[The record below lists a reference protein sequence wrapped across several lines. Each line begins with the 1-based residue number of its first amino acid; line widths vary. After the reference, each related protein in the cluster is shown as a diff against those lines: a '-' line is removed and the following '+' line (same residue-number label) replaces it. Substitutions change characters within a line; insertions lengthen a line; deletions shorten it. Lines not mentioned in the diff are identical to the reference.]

1 MAPRAP
7 GALPS
12 PGSVRLGPEDLDLL
26 ADTSAP
32 ALLTTPRGSRA
43 ILWAIA
49 AFCAA
54 ALVWASRAPIEQ
66 MTRAMGTVIPARQVQ
81 VVQNLEGGIL
91 SELLVSEG
99 HAVSEGQVLIRID
112 DTRFASSYR
121 ESRLHMLS
129 LQAKAARLRA
139 ETEDGPYVDPV
150 EVADAAPELVERE
163 RRLYET
169 RQRELQ
175 TDLDIQRQQVTQRRQ
190 ELLELR
196 AREAQLTRSYGLLQ
210 KELGI
215 TRPLVRDG
223 VVSEVDVLRLER
235 RANELRGEMEG
246 ARLAIP
252 RLESALAEAEAKAD
266 ERALRFRN
274 EASGQLNDA
283 MAELARLTES
293 SLALEDRVRR
303 TLVRSPVNGVVKRIL
318 VNTVGGVIQPGMN
331 LMEIVPS
338 DDRLVIEARIQPADI
353 AFVHPGQRA
362 VVKLTAYDFAIYG
375 SLAGHLEHVSA
386 DAITD
391 EEGKSAYLARVRT
404 ERTHMGKDELTLP
417 IIPGMVAE
425 VDIVTGEKTVLQY
438 LLKPFL
444 RARERALRER

>member
-7 GALPS
+7 AALPRS
-12 PGSVRLGPEDLDLL
+12 GSVRLGPEDLDLL

-99 HAVSEGQVLIRID
+99 HTVNEGQVLIRID

-283 MAELARLTES
+283 MAELARLAES

-318 VNTVGGVIQPGMN
+318 VNTVGGIIQPGMD

-338 DDRLVIEARIQPADI
+338 DDRLVIEARVQPADI

-362 VVKLTAYDFAIYG
+362 VVKLTAYDFSIYG

>member
-7 GALPS
+7 AALPRS
-12 PGSVRLGPEDLDLL
+12 GSVRLGPEDLDLL

-175 TDLDIQRQQVTQRRQ
+175 TDLDIQRQQVAQRRQ

-196 AREAQLTRSYGLLQ
+196 AREAQLTRSNGLLQ

-246 ARLAIP
+246 AKLAIP

-283 MAELARLTES
+283 MAELARLAES

-318 VNTVGGVIQPGMN
+318 VNTVGGIIQPGMD

-338 DDRLVIEARIQPADI
+338 DDRLVIEARVQPADI

-362 VVKLTAYDFAIYG
+362 VVKLTAYDFSIYG